1 MGDNRTIA
9 AMSKRQNSTKQDKP
23 AKSGSA
29 ILRFFLKAGI
39 FFGGL
44 ALCGVLL
51 AGMALALA
59 WPNLPD
65 LHAMTDYRPRVPL
78 RVYTADRVLIGE
90 FGEER
95 RNVLRFNEIPDV
107 MKSAVLAAEDDR
119 FYQHGGIDWMGVI
132 RAGLTNLISM
142 SKSQGASTITMQV
155 ARNFYLSSEKTYSRK
170 FYELLLTYKIEAELT
185 KDQILELYMNQIY
198 LGHRSYGFAA
208 ASRTY
213 FGKPLSEVTPA
224 EAAMLAG
231 IPKAPSRFNPIS
243 NRPRAELRQRYV
255 LGRMYSLGYLTEPE
269 YKEAMAQ
276 PIVIKSAE
284 GTPAGGYAIHGEYVA
299 ELARQL
305 LYNVYQDNL
314 YSRGINI
321 YTTVQSKDQESAY
334 RAVRDGVLE
343 YTRRAPYPGPE
354 EQLDMPAGVEND
366 PQALDEFLD
375 GVFDKF
381 SDSGDLL
388 TAVVLSASP
397 TEIKLVRSSREVISI
412 TDKKALGVVARALTD
427 KAKPEMRLKRGSV
440 VYIHKYND
448 NWEVINMP
456 AVQAAFVALS
466 PQDGAIRAMV
476 GGFDFYRGNF
486 NRVTQAWRQPGSNI
500 KPFIYAAS
508 LERGL
513 TPATQISDQPFEL
526 SAAQTGSKAWHP
538 KNYGNQYE
546 PMLTMRQG
554 LYKSKNMVSIRI
566 LQAIGPQYAQD
577 YLTRF
582 GFDKARQPAVLPLAL
597 GAGSVTPLQLAG
609 AYAVF
614 ANGGYRITPYL
625 IDRVTD
631 SSGKVLMQSRPVIAG
646 DAAARAIDARTAFVM
661 DDMLRGV
668 ATSGTAAR
676 ARATLK
682 RSDVAGKTGTTNE
695 SVDAW
700 FSGYTPSLVA
710 TAWLGFDQ
718 PKSLGSRETGGGVA
732 MPIWLDY
739 MKDALKGVPEEK
751 QRPRPD
757 GLLVENG
764 ELYFSEFPPGQAV
777 ARLGLPQAGDALGD
791 FLNGLTGGNDNS
803 IRVAPGV
810 GTQGSQ
816 PWSQNIPF

>member
-1 MGDNRTIA
+1 
-9 AMSKRQNSTKQDKP
+9 MSKPQHSSQKDQPVKR
-23 AKSGSA
+23 GSPL
-29 ILRFFLKAGI
+29 LRFFLKTGI
-39 FFGGL
+39 FFAGL
-44 ALCGVLL
+44 ALCGLVL
-51 AGMALALA
+51 ASMALALA

-65 LHAMTDYRPRVPL
+65 LHAMTDYKPRVPL
-78 RVYTADRVLIGE
+78 RVYTSDNVLIGE

-95 RNVLRFNEIPDV
+95 RNVLRFHEIPDL

-119 FYQHGGIDWMGVI
+119 FYQHGGIDWTGVA
-132 RAGLTNLISM
+132 RAGLTNLINM

-170 FYELLLTYKIEAELT
+170 FYELLLTFKIESELT

-208 ASRTY
+208 ASRAY
-213 FGKPLSEVTPA
+213 LGKPLSEITAA
-224 EAAMLAG
+224 EAALLAG

-243 NRPRAELRQRYV
+243 NFPRAEVRQRYV
-255 LGRMYSLGYLTEPE
+255 LGRMYSLGYLTEAE
-269 YKEAMAQ
+269 YKQAMDQ
-276 PIVIKSAE
+276 QIVVKSAE
-284 GTPAGGYAIHGEYVA
+284 GTPAGGYAVHGEYVS

-305 LYNVYQDNL
+305 LFNVYQDNV

-321 YTTVQSKDQESAY
+321 YTTVHSKDQEAAY
-334 RAVRDGVLE
+334 NSVRAGVLE

-354 EQLDMPAGVEND
+354 DQLQLPAGTEDN
-366 PQALDEFLD
+366 PQALEDFLD

-381 SDSGDLL
+381 SDSGNLL
-388 TAVVLSASP
+388 TALVLSASP
-397 TEIKLVRSSREVISI
+397 TEVKVARSSREIISI
-412 TDKKALGVVARALTD
+412 TDKKALAVVARAPGD
-427 KAKPEMRLKRGSV
+427 KAKPEQRLQRGSV
-440 VYIHKYND
+440 VYIHKYGD
-448 NWEVINMP
+448 DWEIINMP
-456 AVQAAFVALS
+456 AVQAAFVSLS
-466 PQDGAIRAMV
+466 PQDGAIRALV

-500 KPFIYAAS
+500 KPFIYAAG

-513 TPATQISDQPFEL
+513 TPSTQISDQPFTL
-526 SAAQTGSKAWHP
+526 TAAQTGSKAWNP

-566 LQAIGPQYAQD
+566 LQAVGPQFAQE

-609 AYAVF
+609 AFSVF
-614 ANGGYRITPYL
+614 ANGGYRVSPYL

-631 SSGKVLMQSRPVIAG
+631 SSGKILMQSKPLIAG
-646 DAAARAIDARTAFVM
+646 DAAARAIDPRTAWVM

-682 RSDVAGKTGTTNE
+682 RNDIAGKTGTTNE

-700 FSGYTPSLVA
+700 FSGYTPNLVA

-732 MPIWLDY
+732 MPIWVGY
-739 MKDALKGVPEEK
+739 MQEVLKGVPEQK
-751 QRPRPD
+751 ALPRPD
-757 GLLVENG
+757 GLLVEG
-764 ELYFSEFPPGQAV
+764 GDFYFAEFPPGQAV
-777 ARLGLPQAGDALGD
+777 ARLGFSEPDTLGE
-791 FLNGLTGGNDNS
+791 FLNGLGTSHELPTTVPGTGSSVTGAE
-803 IRVAPGV
+803 R
-810 GTQGSQ
+810 
-816 PWSQNIPF
+816 IPF

>member
-1 MGDNRTIA
+1 
-9 AMSKRQNSTKQDKP
+9 MSKRPNTSKAEQP
-23 AKSGSA
+23 APSGSPL
-29 ILRFFLKAGI
+29 LRFFVKAGI
-39 FFGGL
+39 FCAGL
-44 ALCGVLL
+44 ALCGALL

-78 RVYTADRVLIGE
+78 RVYTADKVLIGE

-119 FYQHGGIDWMGVI
+119 FYQHGGIDWMGVA
-132 RAGLTNLISM
+132 RAGLTNLVNM
-142 SKSQGASTITMQV
+142 SKTQGASTITMQV

-170 FYELLLTYKIEAELT
+170 FYELLLTFKIESELS

-198 LGHRSYGFAA
+198 LGHRAYGFAA
-208 ASRTY
+208 ASRAY
-213 FGKPLSEVTPA
+213 FGKPLSQVTPA

-255 LGRMYSLGYLTEPE
+255 LGRMLSLGYLTEPE

-276 PIVIKSAE
+276 PIVMKSAE

-305 LYNVYQDNL
+305 LYGVYQDNL

-321 YTTVQSKDQESAY
+321 YTTVTSKDQEAAY
-334 RAVRDGVLE
+334 RAVREGVLE

-354 EQLDMPAGVEND
+354 DQLDMPPGVEDN
-366 PQALDEFLD
+366 PQALDDFLD
-375 GVFDKF
+375 GVFDKY
-381 SDSGDLL
+381 SDSADLL
-388 TAVVLSASP
+388 TALVLSASP
-397 TEIKLVRSSREVISI
+397 TEVKVARSSREIITI
-412 TDKKALGVVARALTD
+412 TDKKALGVIARSLND
-427 KAKPEMRLKRGSV
+427 KAKPEQRLKRGSV

-456 AVQAAFVALS
+456 SVQAAFVALA
-466 PQDGAIRAMV
+466 PQDGSIRALV

-486 NRVTQAWRQPGSNI
+486 NRVTQAWRQPGSSI

-513 TPATQISDQPFEL
+513 TPGTQISDQPFEL

-566 LQAIGPQYAQD
+566 LEAIGPQYAQE

-609 AYAVF
+609 AFSVF

-625 IDRVTD
+625 IDRGTD
-631 SSGKVLMQSRPVIAG
+631 SSGKVLMQARPVVAG
-646 DAAARAIDARTAFVM
+646 DSAARAIDPRTAWVA

-676 ARATLK
+676 ARVMLK
-682 RSDVAGKTGTTNE
+682 RNDLAGKTGTTNE

-700 FSGYTPSLVA
+700 FSGYTPALVA

-718 PKSLGSRETGGGVA
+718 PRSLGSRETGGGVA
-732 MPIWLDY
+732 MPIWVDF
-739 MKDALKGVPEEK
+739 MQEALKGVPEEK
-751 QRPRPD
+751 QRPRPE
-757 GLLVENG
+757 GLMAEG
-764 ELYFSEFPPGQAV
+764 GDYFFSEFPPGQAV
-777 ARLGLPQAGDALGD
+777 ARLGLPQPGDALGD
-791 FLNGLTGGNDNS
+791 FLNGLSGNPENA

-810 GTQGSQ
+810 GSTTQQ

>member
-1 MGDNRTIA
+1 
-9 AMSKRQNSTKQDKP
+9 MSQTKNTPSKKSPP
-23 AKSGSA
+23 AKHGSA
-29 ILRFFLKAGI
+29 FLRFIVKSAVLL
-39 FFGGL
+39 GGF

-51 AGMALALA
+51 GGMALALA

-78 RVYTADRVLIGE
+78 RIFTADRVLIGE

-119 FYQHGGIDWMGVI
+119 FYQHGGIDWQGVV
-132 RAGLTNLISM
+132 RAGVTNLVNM
-142 SKSQGASTITMQV
+142 SKTQGASTITMQV

-170 FYELLLTYKIEAELT
+170 FYELLLTFKIEASLG

-198 LGHRSYGFAA
+198 LGHRAYGFAA
-208 ASRTY
+208 AARTY

-255 LGRMYSLGYLTEPE
+255 LGRMQSLGYLTEPE
-269 YKEAMAQ
+269 YKTAMAQ

-284 GTPAGGYAIHGEYVA
+284 GTPAGGYAVHGEYVA

-305 LYNVYQDNL
+305 LYNVYQDNV

-334 RAVRDGVLE
+334 RALRDGVID

-354 EQLDMPAGVEND
+354 EQLEMPAGVEKD
-366 PQALDEFLD
+366 PQALDDFLD
-375 GVFDKF
+375 GVFEKF
-381 SDSGDLL
+381 ADSGDLL
-388 TAVVLSASP
+388 TGVVLSASP
-397 TEIKLVRSSREVISI
+397 NEIKVARSSREIVSI
-412 TDKKALGVVARALTD
+412 TDKKILGIVARALGD
-427 KAKPEMRLKRGSV
+427 KVKPEMRIKRGSV
-440 VYIHKYND
+440 VYLHQVGEG
-448 NWEVINMP
+448 WEVINMP
-456 AVQAAFVALS
+456 SVQAAFVSLT
-466 PQDGAIRAMV
+466 PQDGAIRALV

-513 TPATQISDQPFEL
+513 TPATQISDQPFSL
-526 SAAQTGSKAWHP
+526 TAAQTGSKPWSP

-554 LYKSKNMVSIRI
+554 LYKSKNMVTIRI
-566 LQAIGPQYAQD
+566 MQAIGPQYAQD

-582 GFDKARQPAVLPLAL
+582 GFDKSRQPPVLPMAL
-597 GAGSVTPLQLAG
+597 GAGAVTPLQLAG

-631 SSGKVLMQSRPVIAG
+631 SSGKVLMQSKPVVAG
-646 DAAARAIDARTAFVM
+646 DASARAIDARTAYVM

-676 ARATLK
+676 ARAILK
-682 RSDVAGKTGTTNE
+682 RNDLAGKTGTTNE

-700 FSGYTPSLVA
+700 FSGYTPALVA
-710 TAWLGFDQ
+710 TAWLGYDQ

-732 MPIWLDY
+732 LPIWLEY
-739 MKDALKGVPEEK
+739 MQDALKGVPEETR
-751 QRPRPD
+751 RPRPE
-757 GLLVENG
+757 GLLVEGG
-764 ELYFSEFPPGQAV
+764 ELYFAEFPPGQAV
-777 ARLGLPQAGDALGD
+777 ARLGLPVNDSLGD
-791 FLNGLTGGNDNS
+791 FLSTLGESSPSSRGGVT
-803 IRVAPGV
+803 VAPTMRGD
-810 GTQGSQ
+810 SQ
-816 PWSQNIPF
+816 MSQNLQF

>member
-1 MGDNRTIA
+1 
-9 AMSKRQNSTKQDKP
+9 MSKPQNSSKKDKP
-23 AKSGSA
+23 AKGGSPF
-29 ILRFFLKAGI
+29 LRFFVKAGI
-39 FFGGL
+39 FCAGL
-44 ALCGVLL
+44 FLCGVLL

-65 LHAMTDYRPRVPL
+65 LNAMTDYRPRVPL

-119 FYQHGGIDWMGVI
+119 FYQHGGIDWVGVV
-132 RAGLTNLISM
+132 RAGLTNLVNM
-142 SKSQGASTITMQV
+142 SKTQGASTITMQV

-170 FYELLLTYKIEAELT
+170 FYELLLTFKIESQLT

-198 LGHRSYGFAA
+198 LGHRAYGFAA

-213 FGKPLSEVTPA
+213 FGKQLSDITPA

-231 IPKAPSRFNPIS
+231 IPKAPSRFNPIA

-255 LGRMYSLGYLTEPE
+255 LGRMQSLGYLTEAE
-269 YKEAMAQ
+269 YKQAMAQ
-276 PIVIKSAE
+276 PIVMKSAE

-305 LYNVYQDNL
+305 LFNVYQDNV
-314 YSRGINI
+314 YSRGLNI
-321 YTTVQSKDQESAY
+321 YTTVQSKDQEAAY
-334 RAVRDGVLE
+334 RAVREGVLE

-354 EQLDMPAGVEND
+354 EQLDLPAGTESN
-366 PQALDEFLD
+366 PQALDDFLD

-388 TAVVLSASP
+388 TALVLSASP
-397 TEIKLVRSSREVISI
+397 TEVKLARSSREIITI
-412 TDKKALGVVARALTD
+412 TDKKVLGVVARALND
-427 KAKPEMRLKRGSV
+427 KAKPEQRIKRGSV
-440 VYIHKYND
+440 VYIRKFGD
-448 NWEVINMP
+448 NWEIINLP

-513 TPATQISDQPFEL
+513 TPATQISDLPFEL
-526 SAAQTGSKAWHP
+526 SAAQTGSKAWTP

-546 PMLTMRQG
+546 PMLTLRQG

-566 LQAIGPQYAQD
+566 LQAIGPQYGQD

-597 GAGSVTPLQLAG
+597 GAGSVTPLQVAG

-631 SSGKVLMQSRPVIAG
+631 SNGKVIMQSAGRGRRRGGPRHRSAHRLDHGRHPARRGHLRHRRPRARAAQAQRHRRQDRHHQRIGGRLVLGLHALAG
-646 DAAARAIDARTAFVM
+646 GDLVAGLRPAQVAGLARDRRRRRHADLGGLHADRAQGRAEEKPRPARTASSSRTANTISRNSRRDRRWPAWACRKPTRWASSSTAWAAAARTTAS
-661 DDMLRGV
+661 RWR
-668 ATSGTAAR
+668 R
-676 ARATLK
+676 ASA
-682 RSDVAGKTGTTNE
+682 
-695 SVDAW
+695 
-700 FSGYTPSLVA
+700 
-710 TAWLGFDQ
+710 
-718 PKSLGSRETGGGVA
+718 
-732 MPIWLDY
+732 
-739 MKDALKGVPEEK
+739 
-751 QRPRPD
+751 
-757 GLLVENG
+757 
-764 ELYFSEFPPGQAV
+764 PGQ
-777 ARLGLPQAGDALGD
+777 R
-791 FLNGLTGGNDNS
+791 
-803 IRVAPGV
+803 
-810 GTQGSQ
+810 
-816 PWSQNIPF
+816 PWSQKIPF

>member
-1 MGDNRTIA
+1 
-9 AMSKRQNSTKQDKP
+9 MSKPQTPPPKNAKP
-23 AKSGSA
+23 APGGSPF
-29 ILRFFLKAGI
+29 LRFFVKTGI

-44 ALCGVLL
+44 ALCGALL

-78 RVYTADRVLIGE
+78 RIYTADNVLIGE

-119 FYQHGGIDWMGVI
+119 FYQHGGIDWAGVA
-132 RAGLTNLISM
+132 RAGITNLVNM
-142 SKSQGASTITMQV
+142 SKTQGASTITMQV

-170 FYELLLTYKIEAELT
+170 FYELLLTFKIEANLS

-198 LGHRSYGFAA
+198 LGHRAYGFAA
-208 ASRTY
+208 ASRAY
-213 FGKPLSEVTPA
+213 FGKQLDEINPA

-255 LGRMYSLGYLTEPE
+255 LGRMQTLGYLTPAE
-269 YKEAMAQ
+269 YKDAMAQ
-276 PIVIKSAE
+276 KIVIKSSE

-305 LYNVYQDNL
+305 LYNVYQDNV
-314 YSRGINI
+314 YSRGLNI
-321 YTTVQSKDQESAY
+321 YTTVLAKDQEAAY
-334 RAVRDGVLE
+334 RAVREGVLG
-343 YTRRAPYPGPE
+343 YTRRAAYPGPE
-354 EQLDMPAGVEND
+354 EQLDMPAGAEDN
-366 PQALDEFLD
+366 PQALDDFLD

-381 SDSGDLL
+381 PDSGDML
-388 TAVVLSASP
+388 TAVVLSAKP
-397 TEIKLVRSSREVISI
+397 TEIKLARSSREVITI
-412 TDKKALGVVARALTD
+412 TDKKVLGVVARSLGD
-427 KAKPEMRLKRGSV
+427 KVKADIRLKRGSV
-440 VYIHKYND
+440 VYIRKVGD
-448 NWEVINMP
+448 DWEVLNMP
-456 AVQAAFVALS
+456 AVQAAFVSLV
-466 PQDGAIRAMV
+466 PQNGAIHAMV
-476 GGFDFYRGNF
+476 GGFDFARGNF

-526 SAAQTGSKAWHP
+526 SAAQTGSKAWSP

-546 PMLTMRQG
+546 GVLTMRQG
-554 LYKSKNMVSIRI
+554 LYKSKNMVTIRI
-566 LQAIGPQYAQD
+566 MQAIGPQYAQE

-582 GFDKARQPAVLPLAL
+582 GFDKSRQPAVLPMAL
-597 GAGSVTPLQLAG
+597 GAGTVTPMQLAG
-609 AYAVF
+609 AYSVF
-614 ANGGYRITPYL
+614 ANGGFRITPYL

-631 SSGKVLMQSRPVIAG
+631 SSGKTIMQSRPSVAG
-646 DAAARAIDARTAFVM
+646 DAAVRAIDPRTAYVM

-668 ATSGTAAR
+668 ATFGTAAR
-676 ARATLK
+676 ARVVMK
-682 RSDVAGKTGTTNE
+682 RNDLAGKTGTTND

-700 FSGYTPSLVA
+700 FSGYMPTLVG
-710 TAWLGFDQ
+710 TAWLGYDQ
-718 PKSLGSRETGGGVA
+718 PKTLGARETGGGVA
-732 MPIWLDY
+732 MPIWLTY
-739 MKDALKGVPEEK
+739 MQEVLKGVPEEK

-757 GLLVENG
+757 GLIVDNG
-764 ELYFSEFPPGQAV
+764 DLYFSEFPPGQAV
-777 ARLGLPQAGDALGD
+777 ARLGLPGGDSLGD
-791 FLNGLTGGNDNS
+791 FLNALGDSNDGHGGVKAGPTVKGAQS
-803 IRVAPGV
+803 
-810 GTQGSQ
+810 
-816 PWSQNIPF
+816 PWSQNVQF

>member
-1 MGDNRTIA
+1 
-9 AMSKRQNSTKQDKP
+9 MSKPQNSSKKDKP
-23 AKSGSA
+23 ASSGSP
-29 ILRFFLKAGI
+29 ILRFFVKTGILFAGL
-39 FFGGL
+39 F
-44 ALCGVLL
+44 LCGVLL

-65 LHAMTDYRPRVPL
+65 LNAMTDYRPRVPL

-119 FYQHGGIDWMGVI
+119 FYQHGGIDWMGVV

-142 SKSQGASTITMQV
+142 SKTQGASTITMQV

-170 FYELLLTYKIEAELT
+170 FYELLLTFKIESELT

-198 LGHRSYGFAA
+198 LGHRAYGFAA

-231 IPKAPSRFNPIS
+231 IPKAPSRFNPIA

-255 LGRMYSLGYLTEPE
+255 LGRMHSLGYLTEPE
-269 YKEAMAQ
+269 YKQAMAQ
-276 PIVIKSAE
+276 PIVMKSAE
-284 GTPAGGYAIHGEYVA
+284 GTPAGGYSIHGEYVA

-305 LYNVYQDNL
+305 LYNVYQDNV

-321 YTTVQSKDQESAY
+321 YTTVQSKDQEAAY
-334 RAVRDGVLE
+334 RAVREGVLE

-354 EQLDMPAGVEND
+354 EQLDLPPGTENNPA
-366 PQALDEFLD
+366 ALDEFLD

-397 TEIKLVRSSREVISI
+397 TEVKLARSSREIITV
-412 TDKKALGVVARALTD
+412 TDKKVLGVVARALND
-427 KAKPEMRLKRGSV
+427 KAKPEQRIKRGSV
-440 VYIHKYND
+440 VYIRKFGD
-448 NWEVINMP
+448 NWEIINMP
-456 AVQAAFVALS
+456 SVQAAFVALS

-513 TPATQISDQPFEL
+513 TPGTQISDQPFEL
-526 SAAQTGSKAWHP
+526 TAAQTGSKAWNP

-546 PMLTMRQG
+546 PMLTLRQG

-582 GFDKARQPAVLPLAL
+582 GFYKARQPAVLPLAL

-609 AYAVF
+609 AFSVF
-614 ANGGYRITPYL
+614 ANGGYRVTPYL

-631 SSGKVLMQSRPVIAG
+631 SSGKVIMQSKPVVAG
-646 DAAARAIDARTAFVM
+646 DAAARAIDPRTAWVM
-661 DDMLRGV
+661 DDILRGV
-668 ATSGTAAR
+668 TTYGTAAR
-676 ARATLK
+676 ARALLK
-682 RSDVAGKTGTTNE
+682 RGDIAGKTGTTNE

-700 FSGYTPSLVA
+700 FSGYTPTLAA

-732 MPIWLDY
+732 MPIWVDY
-739 MKDALKGVPEEK
+739 MQSVLKGVPEEK

-764 ELYFSEFPPGQAV
+764 EFYFSEFPPGQAV
-777 ARLGLPQAGDALGD
+777 ARLGLPEADTLGE
-791 FLNGLTGGNDNS
+791 FLNGLTSGSGEDTR
-803 IRVAPGV
+803 IKVAPGV
-810 GTQGSQ
+810 GTQTAT
-816 PWSQNIPF
+816 PWSQKIPF

>member
-1 MGDNRTIA
+1 
-9 AMSKRQNSTKQDKP
+9 MSKRPNSKEEQSAP
-23 AKSGSA
+23 SGSPF
-29 ILRFFLKAGI
+29 LRFFVKTGI
-39 FFGGL
+39 FCAGL
-44 ALCGVLL
+44 ALCGALL

-78 RVYTADRVLIGE
+78 RVYTADKVLIGE

-119 FYQHGGIDWMGVI
+119 FYQHGGIDWMGVA
-132 RAGLTNLISM
+132 RAGLTNLVNM
-142 SKSQGASTITMQV
+142 SKTQGASTITMQV

-170 FYELLLTYKIEAELT
+170 FYELLLTFKIENELT

-198 LGHRSYGFAA
+198 LGHRAYGFAA

-213 FGKPLSEVTPA
+213 FGKPLSQVTPA

-276 PIVIKSAE
+276 PIVMKSAE

-305 LYNVYQDNL
+305 LYGVYQDNL

-321 YTTVQSKDQESAY
+321 YTTVTSKDQEAAY
-334 RAVRDGVLE
+334 RAVREGVLE

-354 EQLDMPAGVEND
+354 EQLEMPAGTESN
-366 PQALDEFLD
+366 PQALDDFLD
-375 GVFDKF
+375 GVFDKYP
-381 SDSGDLL
+381 DSADLL
-388 TAVVLSASP
+388 TALVLSASP
-397 TEIKLVRSSREVISI
+397 TEVKVARSSREIISI
-412 TDKKALGVVARALTD
+412 TDKKALGVIARSLND
-427 KAKPEMRLKRGSV
+427 KAKPEQRLKRGSV

-448 NWEVINMP
+448 GWEVINMP
-456 AVQAAFVALS
+456 SVQAAFVALA
-466 PQDGAIRAMV
+466 PQDGAIRALV

-486 NRVTQAWRQPGSNI
+486 NRVTQAWRQPGSSI

-513 TPATQISDQPFEL
+513 TPGTQISDQPFEL

-566 LQAIGPQYAQD
+566 LEAIGPQYAQE

-609 AYAVF
+609 AFSVF
-614 ANGGYRITPYL
+614 ANGGYRVTPFL
-625 IDRVTD
+625 IDKVTD
-631 SSGKVLMQSRPVIAG
+631 SSGKVLMQARPVVAG
-646 DAAARAIDARTAFVM
+646 DAAARAIDPRTAWVA

-676 ARATLK
+676 ARVMLK
-682 RSDVAGKTGTTNE
+682 RNDLAGKTGTTNE

-718 PKSLGSRETGGGVA
+718 PRSLGSRETGGGAA
-732 MPIWLDY
+732 MPIWVDF
-739 MKDALKGVPEEK
+739 MQEALKGVPEEK

-757 GLLVENG
+757 GLLAEG
-764 ELYFSEFPPGQAV
+764 GDYYFSEFPPGQAV

-791 FLNGLTGGNDNS
+791 FLNGLTGQEGP
-803 IRVAPGV
+803 IRAAPGV
-810 GTQGSQ
+810 GASSSQ